1 MTLALAPAGS
11 GENIANWA
19 PTLSS
24 AVLSGMMAAMRNR
37 VLRSTS
43 VCRWQPVPMTLSA
56 SQ

>member
-1 MTLALAPAGS
+1 
-11 GENIANWA
+11 
-19 PTLSS
+19 
-24 AVLSGMMAAMRNR
+24 MMAAMRNR